1 MNILKCAGNMSV
13 AGLLATAL
21 AHPAAAESANAVLKD
36 ANGRDVRTVS
46 LSQTPAGVLLKLSLK
61 GMTPGRACLSHFVPW
76 ASASRPPSNR
86 RVRTSTLAIRATASW
101 QARAM
106 PATYRT
112 STFPPAGSLEA
123 ELVNAA
129 ITIDLGKP
137 NSVFHPGG
145 AAVVITRA
153 RTITRPILPET
164 PATGPPAA

>member
-1 MNILKCAGNMSV
+1 MSCSGKTGTARGANDFSRDVRKSLLRRVGASSRQVMNILKCAGNMSV

-86 RVRTSTLAIRATASW
+86 RVRTSTLAIRATAS
-101 QARAM
+101 
-106 PATYRT
+106 
-112 STFPPAGSLEA
+112 
-123 ELVNAA
+123 
-129 ITIDLGKP
+129 
-137 NSVFHPGG
+137 
-145 AAVVITRA
+145 
-153 RTITRPILPET
+153 
-164 PATGPPAA
+164 